1 MQKTKQIALDG
12 PAGAGKSSVAKR
24 LAQRLGYIYIDTGAM
39 YRAVTWLV
47 LKEKIDLS
55 DTETLGKLLEQ
66 IVIEFGEIDEQGRQT
81 VRCNGLD
88 CTEEIRSTEVSN
100 FVSAVSA
107 IGLVRKVMVQKQQEI
122 ARNHDVVMDGRDIGT
137 VVLPEAEYKFFLTA
151 SLDERAKRR
160 MLELKDKGQTV
171 DFEVLK
177 AEMAERDR
185 KDSQRAIAPL
195 TPAADAQQIDTS
207 KMTFDEVIENLFGL
221 IIK

>member
-81 VRCNGLD
+81 VHCNGLD

-107 IGLVRKVMVQKQQEI
+107 IGLVRKEMVQKQQEI

-160 MLELKDKGQTV
+160 MLELNDKGQTV

-207 KMTFDEVIENLFGL
+207 KMTFDEVIENIFGL